1 MNPARANADQRTRV
15 SGLYAITPDEADTV
29 ELLRKARMALAGGAR
44 MLQYRNKSAGPALRG
59 AQARALLAVCRA
71 SRVPL
76 IINDDLDLAVSVG
89 AEGLHLGRDDV
100 PISAARAR
108 LGTGKILGAS
118 CYDQLDLA
126 LAAQDAGVDYVA
138 FGSAF
143 ASSTKRG
150 AARAPLSLYRKAKS
164 RLACPV
170 VAIGGITRQ
179 NARLLIDAGVDAL
192 AVISDLFDAP
202 DTERRAREFAQM
214 FAHDLEKRPAV

>member
-1 MNPARANADQRTRV
+1 MNRARANADPRTRV
-15 SGLYAITPDEADTV
+15 SGLYAITPDEAGTV

-44 MLQYRNKSAGPALRG
+44 MLQYRNKSADPALRSTQ
-59 AQARALLAVCRA
+59 AQALLAVCRA

-100 PISAARAR
+100 PLSAARAR
-108 LGTGKILGAS
+108 LGAGKILGAS
-118 CYDQLDLA
+118 CYDRLDLA
-126 LAAQDAGVDYVA
+126 LAARDAGADYVA

-143 ASSTKRG
+143 ASSTKPG
-150 AARAPLSLYRKAKS
+150 AARAPLSLYREAKS

-179 NARLLIDAGVDAL
+179 NARPLIDAGVDAL